1 MVREVEVGS
10 EVTFYAPRMFVHTVQ
25 CVVFPCCCGAMLVK
39 FRHDVRHISVAE
51 VSNYCLKGLQVL
63 VLEGADVVV
72 LQHQQLVRFKQS

>member
-1 MVREVEVGS
+1 
-10 EVTFYAPRMFVHTVQ
+10 
-25 CVVFPCCCGAMLVK
+25 MLVK
-39 FRHDVRHISVAE
+39 FRHDVCHISVAE